1 MTRRGAVCGKA
12 ACTVLRGALGNCG
25 TDEILWHRRETR
37 RQQRKQTSS
46 YATTEALGLLAS
58 GRLRCN
64 SDEAPLRGRH

>member
-25 TDEILWHRRETR
+25 TDEIQWHRRETR

-46 YATTEALGLLAS
+46 YATTEALGLLTKVTKNI
-58 GRLRCN
+58 GKTPKP
-64 SDEAPLRGRH
+64 EW